1 MLKSLRSL
9 VKKCTK
15 MSEKNESLSEPV
27 DHPLS
32 NRDPNNKKEWV
43 KFEEE
48 NEKVKKLTS
57 CYVGKNCSPI
67 SMTHN

>member
-1 MLKSLRSL
+1 
-9 VKKCTK
+9 
-15 MSEKNESLSEPV
+15 MSEKNEKLSEAA

-48 NEKVKKLTS
+48 DGKVKCSLECITKR
-57 CYVGKNCSPI
+57 CFVDYVDLAIVVS
-67 SMTHN
+67 HDQFV